1 MGMTMAEAW
10 REEGREE
17 ARGEARRETLCE
29 TLRELLIH
37 RFGPVEN
44 DVDARIRRA
53 SEAELKR
60 WILAAS
66 EAGQPGE
73 LFGPDGSH

>member
-1 MGMTMAEAW
+1 MTMAEAW

-29 TLRELLIH
+29 TLRELLNY
-37 RFGPVEN
+37 RFGPVGS
-44 DVDARIRRA
+44 DVYARMRRA
-53 SEAELKR
+53 NEAELKR

-66 EAGQPGE
+66 EAVRLE
-73 LFGPDGSH
+73 DVFAPDGSR